1 MNMQETKPISAY
13 KQGLRSKIIEA
24 AMNAFRSRGIRAVRM
39 DDVAAELKISKRTLY
54 EIFDNKEVL
63 LFEGIQKYYE
73 DRSLNMQVLI
83 SHCKNV
89 MEVVMLVFRKKTD
102 EIRNTNPQF
111 YADLPQYPKV
121 AAYLNAQKERNRS
134 ESAKF
139 FERGKEEGYFRPE
152 INQDLVS
159 IVFEA
164 LNRYV
169 MENRLYQQF
178 TFEELFTNLVF
189 LTLRG
194 ICTEKGLQAMDKL
207 LAK

>member
-102 EIRNTNPQF
+102 EIRNTNPQS

-178 TFEELFTNLVF
+178 TFEELFTNLAF